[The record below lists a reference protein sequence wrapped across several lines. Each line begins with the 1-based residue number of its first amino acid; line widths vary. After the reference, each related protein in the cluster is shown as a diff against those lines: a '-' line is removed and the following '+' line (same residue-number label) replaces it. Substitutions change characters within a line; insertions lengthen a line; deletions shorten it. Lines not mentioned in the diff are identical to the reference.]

1 MANWDEIKREWETT
15 KITLADLAERHDI
28 KLGTLKSR
36 KSREKW
42 SRDAT
47 EKDATKTAKV
57 ATIKEDVPKDVV
69 VYFTDDDESGLN
81 DKQRLFIAYYVKC
94 WNATKAYQKA
104 YGCAYTTAMT
114 NGNQLLRDVASG
126 NAGNVKRSIYSLD
139 DVTIKVVPS
148 SRMKTVYNFTDGAV
162 ADVTTKQIN
171 MILIH
176 PLTVITPQKYE
187 FVSLDNPSAATG
199 GKYLYFERKYWD
211 LFVIAKKVDGIKI
224 NTVA

>member
-114 NGNQLLRDVASG
+114 
-126 NAGNVKRSIYSLD
+126 
-139 DVTIKVVPS
+139 VPS

-162 ADVTTKQIN
+162 ADVTAKQIN